1 MPSGG
6 PAQSTELSPVQLGL
20 GTSDQLADT
29 LSNSVSFWPDFLPL
43 KFRLIYRRLFS
54 SFPPTLVFVI
64 FPSETEVGKFD
75 SRELL
80 ENVLPQV
87 LDIAPACF

>member
-6 PAQSTELSPVQLGL
+6 PAQSAELSSVQLGL